1 MKQSN
6 RILAYSA
13 LALVV
18 MLAAFGAIAF
28 DTSNVAYA
36 QGVPDEPTLTATAS
50 GADTIDLSWNDVD
63 TADRYELWAWDSVNE
78 WDQLDDGSLTDTSYP
93 HTGLTSGT
101 TYYYQI
107 RAINSDGDAGGWS
120 DRVNEV
126 AGDMVPDEPVL
137 TATAGYQQ
145 ITV

>member
-36 QGVPDEPTLTATAS
+36 QGPVPAAPTLTAQAS

-63 TADRYELWAWDSVNE
+63 DAVSYDLWAWDSVDE
-78 WDQLDDGSLTDTSYP
+78 WRQLGGGTLTGTSYS
-93 HTGLTSGT
+93 HSRS
-101 TYYYQI
+101 YQ
-107 RAINSDGDAGGWS
+107 RHHLLL
-120 DRVNEV
+120 
-126 AGDMVPDEPVL
+126 PDPCF
-137 TATAGYQQ
+137 QQ
-145 ITV
+145 RR

>member
-36 QGVPDEPTLTATAS
+36 QQGPVPVAPTLTAQAT

-63 TADRYELWAWDSVNE
+63 DAVSYDLWAWDSV
-78 WDQLDDGSLTDTSYP
+78 DRMATTRRRHPDRHQLPSYR
-93 HTGLTSGT
+93 S
-101 TYYYQI
+101 YQ
-107 RAINSDGDAGGWS
+107 RHHLLL
-120 DRVNEV
+120 
-126 AGDMVPDEPVL
+126 PDPRF
-137 TATAGYQQ
+137 QQ
-145 ITV
+145 RR

>member
-1 MKQSN
+1 MKQSK

-36 QGVPDEPTLTATAS
+36 QGQGARCTHPDSDGL

-63 TADRYELWAWDSVNE
+63 TLPATN
-78 WDQLDDGSLTDTSYP
+78 
-93 HTGLTSGT
+93 SG
-101 TYYYQI
+101 
-107 RAINSDGDAGGWS
+107 RG
-120 DRVNEV
+120 
-126 AGDMVPDEPVL
+126 
-137 TATAGYQQ
+137 TA
-145 ITV
+145 

>member
-36 QGVPDEPTLTATAS
+36 QGTVPDEPTLTATAS
-50 GADTIDLSWNDVD
+50 GADTIN
-63 TADRYELWAWDSVNE
+63 
-78 WDQLDDGSLTDTSYP
+78 LDMERRRHRCPLRTL
-93 HTGLTSGT
+93 GLGQRQRMGPT
-101 TYYYQI
+101 
-107 RAINSDGDAGGWS
+107 
-120 DRVNEV
+120 
-126 AGDMVPDEPVL
+126 
-137 TATAGYQQ
+137 
-145 ITV
+145 

>member
-36 QGVPDEPTLTATAS
+36 QGPVPAAPTLTARPQGRTQS
-50 GADTIDLSWNDVD
+50 
-63 TADRYELWAWDSVNE
+63 
-78 WDQLDDGSLTDTSYP
+78 TS
-93 HTGLTSGT
+93 HGT
-101 TYYYQI
+101 TSMTLP
-107 RAINSDGDAGGWS
+107 ATNSGRG
-120 DRVNEV
+120 
-126 AGDMVPDEPVL
+126 
-137 TATAGYQQ
+137 TA
-145 ITV
+145 